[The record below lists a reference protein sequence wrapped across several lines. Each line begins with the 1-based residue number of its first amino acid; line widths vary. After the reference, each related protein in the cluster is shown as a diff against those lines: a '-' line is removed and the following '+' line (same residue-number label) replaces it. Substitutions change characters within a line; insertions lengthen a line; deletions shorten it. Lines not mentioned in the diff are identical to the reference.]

1 MTWKFKVLNW
11 WSVCPFANFID
22 MSVNSKPIANFD
34 TEKFSGFFCFLFFP
48 LKYSGLLSLW
58 YCLVGNTYFGFYLV
72 IIKLLKKLFQW
83 FSSFRETSLTPFLS
97 KCIGC
102 LIEVIRKSLFL
113 LLHKNKW
120 HKNLKLTFT
129 SIILLF
135 YNSYGHWMITDFC
148 IKTFIWTVIWNL
160 WIFYSI

>member
-1 MTWKFKVLNW
+1 MKIQGKLIKRTILDKVLNL

-34 TEKFSGFFCFLFFP
+34 TEKFSGFFYFLFFP
-48 LKYSGLLSLW
+48 LKYSGFLSLW

-83 FSSFRETSLTPFLS
+83 FSSFRQTSLIPFLS

-102 LIEVIRKSLFL
+102 LIEVIRKAFSNYYT
-113 LLHKNKW
+113 KI
-120 HKNLKLTFT
+120 
-129 SIILLF
+129 S
-135 YNSYGHWMITDFC
+135 G
-148 IKTFIWTVIWNL
+148 IKI
-160 WIFYSI
+160 